1 MLTPRRSNSPTSA
14 LNAIEIPER
23 IESRL
28 RIGKGLLKR
37 LGDRLLEDAVI
48 NEEQL
53 KQGLARQMNTGE
65 FLGEALV
72 SLGYVTPSQVGPYME
87 EVTGFPFFDLSEQ
100 RIEDEVAQIIPE
112 SVCVSRRVIPFRVV
126 KGRLHVAMVDPLNLS
141 IVDEIRA
148 TIDQPVVPYL
158 AFPND
163 VEEAIRRA
171 FGRTRTAAVLEEI
184 RDDVPGSPAQE
195 SIEQLIGMAEDAPIV
210 RLVNSVVTGAM
221 AAGASDIH
229 LEPQEDSVRV
239 RYRIDGLLYEQMSL
253 PPHVLAATMS
263 RLKIMSNLDIAEKR
277 RPQDGRFAI
286 RDEQGK
292 EYDVRISLMPTV
304 YGEKSCMRLLEKR
317 GSKGNIEK
325 LGLLPNQREM
335 FNKLIKR
342 PHGILLV
349 TGPTGS
355 GKSTTLYAALQA
367 INDPGININTVEDPV
382 EYKLAGI
389 NQMQVNPRI
398 GVTFAA
404 GLRTLVRQ
412 DPDVIL
418 VGEIRDAETAE
429 ISVQAAL
436 TGHLVLSTLHTND
449 APGALIRLQNM
460 GVEPFLISSAL
471 IGVVAQRLLRTNCT
485 GCLETEVLTPEVAE
499 TLGLEPG
506 QQYTV
511 SRGVGCRR
519 CGGRGTLGRTA
530 VYEIMKMT
538 DPLRDSVLNG
548 APASELFALA
558 VKEGMQTL
566 RQSALIKMLDHVVA
580 PEEVL
585 RVLSQHD

>member
-1 MLTPRRSNSPTSA
+1 MSSP
-14 LNAIEIPER
+14 LDIPER

-28 RIGKGLLKR
+28 RIGKGLLTR
-37 LGDRLLEDAVI
+37 LGDRLMEDGVI

-100 RIEDEVAQIIPE
+100 RIDDEVAQIIPE
-112 SVCVSRRVIPFRVV
+112 TVCVSRRVIPFRVV
-126 KGRLHVAMVDPLNLS
+126 KGRVHVAMSDPLNLS

-171 FGRTRTAAVLEEI
+171 FGRNRTAAVLEEI
-184 RDDVPGSPAQE
+184 RDDTLGTAPQE
-195 SIEQLIGMAEDAPIV
+195 TIEQLIGMAEDAPIV

-229 LEPQEDSVRV
+229 LEPQEDTIRV
-239 RYRIDGLLYEQMSL
+239 RYRIDGLLYEQMNL
-253 PPHVLAATMS
+253 PAHVLAATTS

-286 RDEQGK
+286 RDETGR
-292 EYDVRISLMPTV
+292 EFDVRISIMPTV
-304 YGEKSCMRLLEKR
+304 HGEKACMRLLEKR
-317 GSKGNIEK
+317 NSRGNLEK
-325 LGLLPNQREM
+325 LGLLPDQKEI
-335 FNKLIKR
+335 FTKLIKR

-382 EYKLAGI
+382 EYKLAGV

-449 APGALIRLQNM
+449 APGALVRLQNM
-460 GVEPFLISSAL
+460 GVEPFLISSAV
-471 IGVVAQRLLRTNCT
+471 IGVVGQRLLRTNCT
-485 GCLETEVLTPEVAE
+485 GCLETETLSEELVES
-499 TLGLEPG
+499 LGLQEG
-506 QQYTV
+506 RTYTV
-511 SRGVGCRR
+511 ARGVGCRR

-530 VYEIMKMT
+530 VYEIMRMT
-538 DPLRDSVLNG
+538 DSLRDGVLRG
-548 APASELFALA
+548 APNSELFNMA
-558 VKEGMQTL
+558 VSEGMETMHQT
-566 RQSALIKMLDHVVA
+566 ALKKMLDHIVA

-585 RVLSQHD
+585 RVLSYHD